1 MTLERKQ
8 SAVLTGL
15 ASERP
20 PAVGNPGLF
29 LATDTGVTSYSD
41 GATWSSFG
49 GGGGSAILGTRVKR
63 ATAQPISA
71 STWSPISWSTEV
83 FDDLNVWNSGTPTKL
98 VIASAGLYIL
108 NGAVGMGSAL
118 GSSRFI
124 VRADKIA
131 SGGSNDYDGDIA
143 GAEGGGG
150 LTALPVGAPTKLDA
164 GDAVELAVYQTTGAA
179 VNTDATLTFLSL
191 VKLA

>member
-20 PAVGNPGLF
+20 SAVGNPGLF
-29 LATDTGVTSYSD
+29 LATDTGATSYSD

-49 GGGGSAILGTRVKR
+49 GGGSTILGTRVKR
-63 ATAQPISA
+63 ATAQSIA
-71 STWSPISWSTEV
+71 TATWSPISWSTEV
-83 FDDLNVWNSGTPTKL
+83 FDDLNVWDSGTPTKL
-98 VIASAGLYIL
+98 VIASAGLYML
-108 NGAVGMGSAL
+108 NGVIGMGSSI

-131 SGGSNDYDGDIA
+131 SGGTNDYSGDIA